1 MTTNRKRKFFSETIE
16 VNGEQIPIN
25 IGKNKGGVYYE
36 IVHRAIEQLDIAIEI
51 HKRVFVY
58 NFILHT
64 NNSISNNYRVTNFM
78 KNLKQ
83 KLGRDYKMK
92 KIGYEWVR
100 EHERDNADTHHYHV
114 ALFLDGSKI
123 QHPKKLLILI
133 RKMWRPHGHV
143 PYIRNPFDYINR
155 SDNDTRLKAIWRI
168 SYMAKIRGKG
178 HRADQAKDFQT
189 SRLSFKF

>member
-143 PYIRNPFDYINR
+143 PYIRNPFDYIGKD
-155 SDNDTRLKAIWRI
+155 DNDTRLKAIWRI

-178 HRADQAKDFQT
+178 YRDPQAKDFQT
-189 SRLSFKF
+189 SRLKPKS

>member
-1 MTTNRKRKFFSETIE
+1 MTTNRKREYFCETID
-16 VNGEQIPIN
+16 VNGEDIPIN
-25 IGKNKGGVYYE
+25 IGSNKGGVYYE
-36 IVHRAIEQLDIAIEI
+36 IIQRGIEQLDIAIQI
-51 HKRVFVY
+51 HKRVLVY
-58 NFILHT
+58 YFILHT
-64 NNSISNNYRVTNFM
+64 KIYTPDNYRVTNFM

-178 HRADQAKDFQT
+178 HRADQAKDYGA
-189 SRLSFKF
+189 SRLKSK

>member
-92 KIGYEWVR
+92 KISYEWVR

-133 RKMWRPHGHV
+133 RKMWKPHGHV
-143 PYIRNPFDYINR
+143 SYIRNPFDYINR
-155 SDNDTRLKAIWRI
+155 NDNETRLKAIWRI

-178 HRADQAKDFQT
+178 YRDPQAKDYQT
-189 SRLSFKF
+189 SRLKNY